1 MQRPRRATKGLGDRP
16 WGRFAPTLCPHSVA
30 GPTLPTP
37 SLDRPQRRVRPP
49 WAAARFACRRRDRR
63 RPPKLPPGRRVLPS
77 SHDEVSLRPFRTSPR
92 PGIFADCFPQQ
103 KVFQDELPFAGNECF
118 TAQTACCF
126 KIDGLGPALALTTS
140 PTTIGSSCIASA
152 ARIWREGK
160 FVVKSISWN
169 ENQVFLKDDKL
180 EVAVKSGRLVMAH
193 LPTGRPAE
201 DTIPDE
207 VGGASQ

>member
-1 MQRPRRATKGLGDRP
+1 LQRPRRATKGLGDRP

-92 PGIFADCFPQQ
+92 PEIFADCFPQQ
-103 KVFQDELPFAGNECF
+103 KVFQDEALRGQRVLRRKDRMLLLDRRSRPRFGSDDFSNDSRVVLYSLRRGLP
-118 TAQTACCF
+118 
-126 KIDGLGPALALTTS
+126 
-140 PTTIGSSCIASA
+140 
-152 ARIWREGK
+152 
-160 FVVKSISWN
+160 
-169 ENQVFLKDDKL
+169 
-180 EVAVKSGRLVMAH
+180 
-193 LPTGRPAE
+193 
-201 DTIPDE
+201 
-207 VGGASQ
+207 